1 MKPVK
6 EVEKDRISYYK
17 NINLNSVHRSS
28 LLIPKIEGHQT
39 YISFVNHYLIK
50 RNYNNVILK
59 LTAYDKSGLTSDS
72 LSYDLK
78 IKKVYTYSLER
89 IFGDQYNSYQ
99 AEFFSSENLFIP
111 YPAVMI
117 NHVGKYSINT
127 VHAYN
132 RILND
137 SRESEKINV
146 IHVREASIDV
156 MISKEID
163 TFFILHSGI
172 LPISNQELE
181 VELKSALTD
190 SIYNSKFIINMPKM
204 SVRKYYLS
212 DLISN
217 KIKEKITKKNF
228 TLKIKQPKQELF
240 YGRLLAGIEK
250 KDSRSFSANHSFYD
264 NSKYA
269 EYFSNNESYKTY
281 PLLKN
286 HKNIIRM
293 YPIMSPGEGT
303 ISVYLNYGFKY
314 NLDSIKVKE
323 YPFNNTKVPL
333 EIDLNKLKAE
343 LIDNYKLATFSL
355 IYKNNSKD
363 EVPTRINMQLVYGS
377 LENTEIDASINQ
389 SLYNDELFLPKNKK
403 SFAWCQL
410 INDKKYKSNLSI
422 CFIDNINIKRDFTRK
437 IKLDFYDENGHISE
451 SNHKL
456 NPLDSLFIENPF
468 FESSSKF
475 IWVTAKSDCP
485 QLHMFSIHTNNSSKY
500 TSGEHNF

>member
-17 NINLNSVHRSS
+17 NSNINTVHRSS
-28 LLIPKIEGHQT
+28 LLIPRLEGHQT
-39 YISFVNHYLIK
+39 YISLVNHYFIK
-50 RNYNNVILK
+50 RNYKNVILK
-59 LTAYDKSGLTSDS
+59 LTAYDQFGMSSDS
-72 LSYDLK
+72 ISYELK
-78 IKKVYTYSLER
+78 IKKVYSYNLEI
-89 IFGDQYNSYQ
+89 IFGDKYNSYQ

-117 NHVGKYSINT
+117 NHVGKDSINT

-137 SRESEKINV
+137 SRESEKINI
-146 IHVREASIDV
+146 IHSREASIDV

-163 TFFILHSGI
+163 TFFILHTGI
-172 LPISNQELE
+172 LPLSNQKLE
-181 VELKSALTD
+181 IELKSALTD
-190 SIYNSKFIINMPKM
+190 LNFNSRTTINMPKM
-204 SVRKYYLS
+204 SIRKYYLS

-217 KIKEKITKKNF
+217 KVKEKINKKNI
-228 TLKIKQPKQELF
+228 TLKIKQPHQELF

-250 KDSRSFSANHSFYD
+250 KDSLSFSANHSFYD
-264 NSKYA
+264 NSNYE
-269 EYFSNNESYKTY
+269 EYFSNSESYKTF

-286 HKNIIRM
+286 YKNIIRI

-303 ISVYLNYGFKY
+303 ISVYLNYEFKY
-314 NLDSIKVKE
+314 NKNSIKVKN
-323 YPFNNTKVPL
+323 YPFNTKIPL
-333 EIDLNKLKAE
+333 EIDINELKSE
-343 LIDNYKLATFSL
+343 LSDSNQLSSFTL
-355 IYKNNSKD
+355 IYKSNYKY
-363 EVPTRINMQLVYGS
+363 EVPTRFNMQLVYGS
-377 LENTEIDASINQ
+377 IENTEIDASINQ

-410 INDKKYKSNLSI
+410 INDKRYKSTLSI
-422 CFIDNINIKRDFTRK
+422 CFIDNIAVKRDSIKK

-451 SNHKL
+451 SHHNL
-456 NPLDSLFIENPF
+456 NPLDTLVIENKI

-485 QLHMFSIHTNNSSKY
+485 QLHMFSIHTNKFSKY

>member
-17 NINLNSVHRSS
+17 NSNLNTVHRSS
-28 LLIPKIEGHQT
+28 LLIPKLEGHQT
-39 YISFVNHYLIK
+39 YISFVNHYFIK
-50 RNYNNVILK
+50 RNYDHIILK
-59 LTAYDKSGLTSDS
+59 LTAYDKLGLSSDS
-72 LSYDLK
+72 ISYELK
-78 IKKVYTYSLER
+78 IKKVYSYNLEN
-89 IFGDQYNSYQ
+89 IFGDKYNSYQ

-117 NHVGKYSINT
+117 NHVSKGSINT

-137 SRESEKINV
+137 LREAEKIN
-146 IHVREASIDV
+146 IINTKEASIDV
-156 MISKEID
+156 MISEEID
-163 TFFILHSGI
+163 TFFILHTGV
-172 LPISNQELE
+172 LPISNQKLEIELRSAFSD
-181 VELKSALTD
+181 VTYKSHTL
-190 SIYNSKFIINMPKM
+190 INMPKM

-217 KIKEKITKKNF
+217 TIKEKITKKNF

-250 KDSRSFSANHSFYD
+250 KDSLSFSGNHSFYD
-264 NSKYA
+264 NSNYE

-286 HKNIIRM
+286 HKNIIRI

-303 ISVYLNYGFKY
+303 ISVYLNYEYKY
-314 NLDSIKVKE
+314 NTNSIKVKE
-323 YPFNNTKVPL
+323 YSFNNTKVPL
-333 EIDLNKLKAE
+333 EIELNKLKSKVA
-343 LIDNYKLATFSL
+343 NSNKLSTFSL
-355 IYKNNSKD
+355 IYKSNAHN
-363 EVPTRINMQLVYGS
+363 EVPTRFNMQLVYGS
-377 LENTEIDASINQ
+377 LDNTEIDASINQ

-410 INDKKYKSNLSI
+410 INDKKYESCLSI
-422 CFIDNINIKRDFTRK
+422 CFIDNIKVKRDFIRK
-437 IKLDFYDENGHISE
+437 IRLDFYDENGHILE
-451 SNHKL
+451 SNHNI
-456 NPLDSLFIENPF
+456 NPLDSLVIENPV

-475 IWVTAKSDCP
+475 IWVTAKSDYP
-485 QLHMFSIHTNNSSKY
+485 QLHMFSIHTNKATKY

>member
-17 NINLNSVHRSS
+17 NSNLNTVHRSS
-28 LLIPKIEGHQT
+28 LLIPRLEAHQT
-39 YISFVNHYLIK
+39 YISFVNHYFIK
-50 RNYNNVILK
+50 RNYENVILK
-59 LTAYDKSGLTSDS
+59 LTAYDKLGISSDS
-72 LSYDLK
+72 ISYELK
-78 IKKVYTYSLER
+78 IKKVYSYNLES
-89 IFGDQYNSYQ
+89 IFGDKYNSYQ

-137 SRESEKINV
+137 SRESEKINI
-146 IHVREASIDV
+146 IHAREASIDV
-156 MISKEID
+156 MISNDID
-163 TFFILHSGI
+163 TFFILHTGI
-172 LPISNQELE
+172 LPISNQKLE
-181 VELKSALTD
+181 IELKSALTELT
-190 SIYNSKFIINMPKM
+190 YNFSSIINMPKM

-212 DLISN
+212 DLIS
-217 KIKEKITKKNF
+217 KKLEEKITKKNF
-228 TLKIKQPKQELF
+228 TLKIRQPDQELF
-240 YGRLLAGIEK
+240 YGRMLAGIEK
-250 KDSRSFSANHSFYD
+250 KDSLSFSANHSFYD
-264 NSKYA
+264 NSNYE
-269 EYFSNNESYKTY
+269 EYFSVNKSYKTF

-286 HKNIIRM
+286 YKNIIRIF
-293 YPIMSPGEGT
+293 PIMSPGVGT
-303 ISVYLNYGFKY
+303 ISVYLNYEFKY
-314 NLDSIKVKE
+314 NKKSIKVKE
-323 YPFNNTKVPL
+323 YSFNNTKVPL
-333 EIDLNKLKAE
+333 EIDLNKLKSR
-343 LIDNYKLATFSL
+343 LSDSNKLSTFSL
-355 IYKNNSKD
+355 IYISNANDK
-363 EVPTRINMQLVYGS
+363 VPTRFNMQLVYGS

-410 INDKKYKSNLSI
+410 INDKRYKSTLSI
-422 CFIDNINIKRDFTRK
+422 CFIDNINVKRDSIKK

-451 SNHKL
+451 SNHYI
-456 NPLDSLFIENPF
+456 NPLDSLVIENKI

-485 QLHMFSIHTNNSSKY
+485 QLHMFSIHTNKFSKY